1 MPAGKYDFSIE
12 QGSSFKIDFVYKD
25 QNKTPV
31 DLTNWCARLSWKSS
45 KMETT
50 IVNAVTGS
58 NIIEVKDSGVLVPN
72 AIVGGPNVPEGTT
85 IVSFNGSIATLSK
98 SVTLFK
104 DEKIIIEPAQ
114 YTYTSDNVDYT
125 KYTLSVDSN
134 GKISLIF
141 PHDVTSKFYFE
152 NAKYDLHLES
162 PTVFSAGNDPYVIRI
177 LYGDISIIPAYTT
190 LSGICP

>member
-1 MPAGKYDFSIE
+1 MAAGKYDFSIE
-12 QGSSFKIDFVYKD
+12 QGSSFKIDFIYKD

-190 LSGICP
+190 LTGICP